1 MLAIKFLSRLA
12 LQATEYSHNPHRPP
26 LLHKRMKLYAMEEEH
41 HTVLMKAHEME
52 QSEKK
57 KKGKKGSPKR

>member
-1 MLAIKFLSRLA
+1 M
-12 LQATEYSHNPHRPP
+12 QATEYSHNPHRPP